1 MGASPGRCEGGFA
14 WSVRGRLRLV
24 GAKGARGARGAMGA
38 NGVTGAL
45 RAGGLIL
52 FAVLAFLMGRLT
64 FDTSSGHAAEPEAAI
79 APLAP
84 TTDSSLAPLAPTS
97 DSALAPPAPTTDSAL
112 APPAPATDSA

>member
-24 GAKGARGARGAMGA
+24 GAKGARGAMGA

-97 DSALAPPAPTTDSAL
+97 DSALAPPAPTTDSA
-112 APPAPATDSA
+112 